1 MPIPHLP
8 AALGPILDF
17 LDMAGIAVFALS
29 GALLA
34 AIKKQTIVTF
44 VFFAVVT
51 GVGGGTVRDLLI
63 GAPVFWVHQNAILL
77 ICIGAAFAVWLLPAG
92 LWKGKALLWL
102 DAVGLA
108 AYSTY
113 GAAKGLAFGLAPLPA
128 FAMGVITGCMGGII
142 RDVLANEPS
151 NLLSAEL
158 YVSCAGLAA
167 ALYVGLSWGGVDPG
181 LAAAVAAIAGF
192 SLRGGAI
199 WRGWAMPSYDR
210 RTSRLT
216 HLNDHSNV
224 HSC

>member
-1 MPIPHLP
+1 MPAAHLP

-34 AIKKQTIVTF
+34 AVKKQTLVTF

-63 GAPVFWVHQNAILL
+63 GTQVFWVRENAILL
-77 ICIGAAFAVWLLPAG
+77 ICIGAAFAVWMLPAG

-113 GAAKGLAFGLAPLPA
+113 GAAKGLAFGLELLPA
-128 FAMGVITGCMGGII
+128 FAMGVLTGCFGGII
-142 RDVLANEPS
+142 RDVLAGEDS
-151 NLLSAEL
+151 ILLRPEL
-158 YVSCAGLAA
+158 YVTAAGLSA
-167 ALYVGLSWGGVDPG
+167 ALYVGLTQAGVDGGV
-181 LAAAVAAIAGF
+181 AAIIAAVAGF
-192 SLRGGAI
+192 ALRGLAI
-199 WRGWAMPSYDR
+199 LRGWALPGYR
-210 RTSRLT
+210 R
-216 HLNDHSNV
+216 
-224 HSC
+224 

>member
-1 MPIPHLP
+1 MPVTHLP

-34 AIKKQTIVTF
+34 AVKKQTLVTF

-167 ALYVGLSWGGVDPG
+167 ALYVGLTWGGVDPG
-181 LAAAVAAIAGF
+181 FAAAVAAMAGF

-210 RTSRLT
+210 
-216 HLNDHSNV
+216 
-224 HSC
+224 

>member
-1 MPIPHLP
+1 MPVTHLP

-34 AIKKQTIVTF
+34 AMKKQTIVTF

-77 ICIGAAFAVWLLPAG
+77 ICIGAAFAVWMLPAG

-167 ALYVGLSWGGVDPG
+167 ALYVGLTWGGVDPG

-210 RTSRLT
+210 
-216 HLNDHSNV
+216 
-224 HSC
+224 

>member
-1 MPIPHLP
+1 MPIAHLP

-108 AYSTY
+108 AYATY

-128 FAMGVITGCMGGII
+128 FAMGVVTGCLGGII

-167 ALYVGLSWGGVDPG
+167 ALYVGLSWGGIDPG

-210 RTSRLT
+210 
-216 HLNDHSNV
+216 
-224 HSC
+224 

>member
-1 MPIPHLP
+1 MPVTHLP

-34 AIKKQTIVTF
+34 AVKKQTVVTF

-77 ICIGAAFAVWLLPAG
+77 ICIAAAFAVWLLPAG

-167 ALYVGLSWGGVDPG
+167 ALFVGLTWVGVDPG
-181 LAAAVAAIAGF
+181 LAAIVAALAGF
-192 SLRGGAI
+192 TLRGGAI
-199 WRGWAMPSYDR
+199 WRGWALPSYR
-210 RTSRLT
+210 R
-216 HLNDHSNV
+216 
-224 HSC
+224 

>member
-1 MPIPHLP
+1 MPVTHLP

-34 AIKKQTIVTF
+34 AVKKQTVVTF

-63 GAPVFWVHQNAILL
+63 GAPVFWVHQNGILL
-77 ICIGAAFAVWLLPAG
+77 ICIGAAFAVWMLPAG

-108 AYSTY
+108 AYATY

-167 ALYVGLSWGGVDPG
+167 ALYVGLTWGGVDPG
-181 LAAAVAAIAGF
+181 FAAAVAAIAGF

-199 WRGWAMPSYDR
+199 WRGWAMPSYR
-210 RTSRLT
+210 R
-216 HLNDHSNV
+216 
-224 HSC
+224 

>member
-1 MPIPHLP
+1 MPVAQLP

-77 ICIGAAFAVWLLPAG
+77 ICIGAAFAVWMLPAG

-108 AYSTY
+108 AYATY

-142 RDVLANEPS
+142 RDVLAGEPS

-167 ALYVGLSWGGVDPG
+167 ALYVGLTWASIDPG
-181 LAAAVAAIAGF
+181 LAAIVAAVAGF
-192 SLRGGAI
+192 TLRGMAI
-199 WRGWAMPSYDR
+199 WRGWALPSYR
-210 RTSRLT
+210 R
-216 HLNDHSNV
+216 
-224 HSC
+224 